1 MFNNDFGLATSK
13 FIDLKTEELRQK
25 QFDQSLDSI
34 RQNLTKDNLN
44 QLVECYVK
52 IANADDFIHE
62 NEVALIRQAIKKWS
76 LDFKIE
82 KPKSGKKLKLKD

>member
-1 MFNNDFGLATSK
+1 MLCKNS
-13 FIDLKTEELRQK
+13 
-25 QFDQSLDSI
+25 
-34 RQNLTKDNLN
+34 
-44 QLVECYVK
+44 
-52 IANADDFIHE
+52 NADDFIHE